1 MILKKLDIF
10 ILKKFLQ
17 MFVGAF
23 FVCLFVF
30 MMQFT
35 WRYVDELI
43 GKGLTLDLLAKF
55 FWYMAITLVPQALP
69 LGVLLASLITFG
81 NMGESL
87 ELLSMKAAGVPLK
100 RIMRPVG
107 VVAVMLVGISFYF
120 QNVASPYAQVSLNAL
135 LFSMKQSSPAV
146 EIPEGVFYSGVPN
159 VNLYVQ
165 KKDAKSG
172 MLYQLII
179 YKTDQGFDRAQ
190 IVLADSG
197 RMEMSKDKMHLTL
210 DLWNGEQF
218 ENLQANNF
226 SALNSSGVPY
236 DRETFDYKHL
246 IIDFDSNF
254 NLMDTDMLRGMA
266 SAKNMKQIAS
276 SVDTMQMQMDTIGK
290 TTYAEIQRFFTHKTD
305 LKVKG
310 GNWDSIC
317 ENLMP
322 DKFVSARNFARSS
335 VQQQL
340 YDYEWRSQVSQGYMY
355 DIRRHW
361 IEWHQKMTFSLA
373 CLFFFLI
380 GAPLGAIIRKGGLG
394 MPTVISVIIF
404 ILYYII
410 NTSGMKMGRSGNIPV
425 WIGMWAST
433 IILAPAGIWLTYK
446 SNKDSIMF
454 NLDSYL
460 EFITNFYKKTCKKL
474 PRLKR
479 RSKTSGEE
487 NSLS

>member
-1 MILKKLDIF
+1 MVLKKLDKF

-23 FVCLFVF
+23 FVCQFVF

-55 FWYMAITLVPQALP
+55 FYYMAITLVPQALP
-69 LGVLLASLITFG
+69 LSVLLAALITFG

-87 ELLSMKAAGVPLK
+87 ELLSMKAAGIPLK

-107 VVAVMLVGISFYF
+107 VVALMLVGLSFYF
-120 QNVASPYAQVSLNAL
+120 QNVASPHAQVSLNAL

-165 KKDAKSG
+165 KKNAQNG

-210 DLWNGEQF
+210 SLWNGEQF
-218 ENLQANNF
+218 ENLQSSNF
-226 SALNSSGVPY
+226 SALNSASVPY
-236 DRETFDYKHL
+236 DRETFDFKHL

-266 SAKNMKQIAS
+266 SAKNMSQIVS
-276 SVDTMQMQMDTIGK
+276 SVDTMQMQLDTIGL
-290 TTYAEIQRFFTHKTD
+290 TTYDEVKHYFNARPDKS
-305 LKVKG
+305 VKG
-310 GNWDSIC
+310 ENWDSIC
-317 ENLMP
+317 ENLP
-322 DKFVSARNFARSS
+322 ADKLIGARNLAKANI
-335 VQQQL
+335 QQQL
-340 YDYEWRSQVSQGYMY
+340 FDYEWRSEVSAGYMY

-394 MPTVISVIIF
+394 MPTVISVLIF
-404 ILYYII
+404 IIYYII
-410 NTSGMKMGRSGNIPV
+410 NTSGMKMGRSGSIPV

-433 IILAPAGIWLTYK
+433 AILAPAGIWLTYK

-454 NLDSYL
+454 NID
-460 EFITNFYKKTCKKL
+460 T
-474 PRLKR
+474 
-479 RSKTSGEE
+479 
-487 NSLS
+487 